1 MPLSPY
7 RAILPLLALFSIL
20 GNASAA
26 EALPLCTQ
34 VAIQLNQHLNPPVN
48 SVELAETL
56 TTLAQSHFR
65 KLPAKFVDK
74 RHARAAGWSPGI
86 DLWSIPALQ
95 GKSIGGDRFGNREQ
109 ALPSGQWREADLH
122 YRGGKR
128 GAKRLL
134 YSSDGRRFVSVD
146 HYQHFTEIPP
156 CR

>member
-1 MPLSPY
+1 MTLLLP
-7 RAILPLLALFSIL
+7 RTILPWLALVCMLANTST
-20 GNASAA
+20 A
-26 EALPLCTQ
+26 ETLPTCTL
-34 VAIQLNQHLNPPVN
+34 VATQLNQRLNPRVD
-48 SVELAETL
+48 SAELAEAL

-65 KLPAKFVDK
+65 KLPSKFVDK
-74 RHARAAGWSPGI
+74 RQAQAAGWSPGI

-95 GKSIGGDRFGNREQ
+95 GKSIGGDRFGNRER
-109 ALPSGQWREADLH
+109 ALPSGQWREADLN

-134 YSSDGRRFVSVD
+134 FSSDGRRFVSVD